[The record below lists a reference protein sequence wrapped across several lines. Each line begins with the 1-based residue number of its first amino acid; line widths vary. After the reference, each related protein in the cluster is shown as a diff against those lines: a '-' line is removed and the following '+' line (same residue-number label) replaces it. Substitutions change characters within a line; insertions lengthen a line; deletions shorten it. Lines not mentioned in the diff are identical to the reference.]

1 MKKEGEDESENE
13 KIPKKLN
20 DILIER
26 IRKYEIQDTSQLV
39 NGPNDGDTNTFY
51 LGGLINFDG
60 ENDNNSSNNQFDNT
74 DFDKITENDI
84 YMQPYEYNDYNELEE
99 EEEDEEIEENDK
111 EKGNNSNIKNKSDKN
126 VEKDKNI
133 EKENIKNEEKNQNA
147 KNIRDV
153 LSENFNQYLDKI
165 QKNYNKYSNNHF
177 PKIINNQ
184 NSSNKLKLKLKEKI
198 YVTKTGEKIIINEDS
213 YITSLAYLK
222 NKDLLYDIPSR
233 YKKTKEEFNLDYN
246 LLEEEINN
254 IQLKS
259 IEFIELNSKV
269 STSISKVLL
278 FSFYLEHY
286 IKDKLEPFNKTI
298 NTSYEKVLND
308 KKYICEIKLKT
319 MKNAG
324 NIILKRLRR
333 NNMIK
338 TIKKLK
344 KYINLKNSMNSLEL
358 LFNEKKNTQKIYNLI
373 NQCKE
378 EINKIKEIN
387 QKENHKENIIE
398 ILQKKLDE
406 FKNKND
412 TNMSGEL
419 SELLNNYFKTFLSFK
434 DINDEGEK
442 QNFSEFE
449 KYGIT
454 KFVLEKITS
463 VSNNYKN
470 ILSCLYFSSNE
481 EEKIKLSKI
490 FDYYIEGNLISKI
503 YLQLKGI
510 LTSLCE
516 QKIDY
521 ILSIFREKLINKN
534 NDIKNDKDIK
544 EINNKTEDKKT
555 ENKNENIN
563 TNEIFILICIIIS
576 KNKLKEIT
584 FSFIDVILT
593 KVEKSELVEQI
604 LKNKIIKECKDI
616 KFLIQDNIKNI
627 IKNQIQI
634 CLSKISLNE
643 NTNVDI
649 FIDNYYLILEV
660 IKDEIP
666 NYNEE
671 ENKNNNKLSKLI
683 IKEQKNFIENW
694 TKYNLQKF
702 ENNLY
707 KNSPTLEKISP
718 KYQNEINVFFSFD
731 IDNNCM
737 KNETLIIK
745 YPKEKIDLIKEAI
758 EEEESNMEEETEHN
772 EGLINIKNGDKPEF
786 KIKVNQISLDII
798 TFAFDIM
805 QMFTLFHKECYP
817 NILGNMA
824 VIIYSHLNF
833 QTDKV
838 YDTENISETTQNEI
852 SMSYCIYI
860 LIQNIYE
867 HIKDNDFFIE
877 IAKNCKQKLIDSYL
891 EITKTINRGIETSKK
906 RIEEILENQCIK
918 ASLIK
923 LQEIELPHYN
933 NVEGDV
939 PVKEY
944 ALLFVSSLKQ
954 IYDSMINCFE
964 DSFVKEMVN
973 KALEDFFDKFEE
985 FIFHGQKIEVDS
997 CLRQFKRD
1005 MIFLKKNLVFI
1016 NVLDLTDVKNRID
1029 NINKS
1034 VLPESM
1040 LKSKKK

>member
-1 MKKEGEDESENE
+1 M
-13 KIPKKLN
+13 
-20 DILIER
+20 
-26 IRKYEIQDTSQLV
+26 
-39 NGPNDGDTNTFY
+39 
-51 LGGLINFDG
+51 
-60 ENDNNSSNNQFDNT
+60 
-74 DFDKITENDI
+74 
-84 YMQPYEYNDYNELEE
+84 
-99 EEEDEEIEENDK
+99 
-111 EKGNNSNIKNKSDKN
+111 
-126 VEKDKNI
+126 
-133 EKENIKNEEKNQNA
+133 
-147 KNIRDV
+147 
-153 LSENFNQYLDKI
+153 
-165 QKNYNKYSNNHF
+165 
-177 PKIINNQ
+177 
-184 NSSNKLKLKLKEKI
+184 
-198 YVTKTGEKIIINEDS
+198 
-213 YITSLAYLK
+213 
-222 NKDLLYDIPSR
+222 
-233 YKKTKEEFNLDYN
+233 
-246 LLEEEINN
+246 
-254 IQLKS
+254 
-259 IEFIELNSKV
+259 
-269 STSISKVLL
+269 
-278 FSFYLEHY
+278 
-286 IKDKLEPFNKTI
+286 
-298 NTSYEKVLND
+298 
-308 KKYICEIKLKT
+308 
-319 MKNAG
+319 
-324 NIILKRLRR
+324 
-333 NNMIK
+333 
-338 TIKKLK
+338 
-344 KYINLKNSMNSLEL
+344 
-358 LFNEKKNTQKIYNLI
+358 
-373 NQCKE
+373 
-378 EINKIKEIN
+378 
-387 QKENHKENIIE
+387 
-398 ILQKKLDE
+398 
-406 FKNKND
+406 
-412 TNMSGEL
+412 
-419 SELLNNYFKTFLSFK
+419 
-434 DINDEGEK
+434 
-442 QNFSEFE
+442 
-449 KYGIT
+449 
-454 KFVLEKITS
+454 
-463 VSNNYKN
+463 
-470 ILSCLYFSSNE
+470 
-481 EEKIKLSKI
+481 
-490 FDYYIEGNLISKI
+490 
-503 YLQLKGI
+503 I
-510 LTSLCE
+510 LT
-516 QKIDY
+516 I
-521 ILSIFREKLINKN
+521 
-534 NDIKNDKDIK
+534 
-544 EINNKTEDKKT
+544 
-555 ENKNENIN
+555 
-563 TNEIFILICIIIS
+563 
-576 KNKLKEIT
+576 
-584 FSFIDVILT
+584 
-593 KVEKSELVEQI
+593 VEKSELVEQI
-604 LKNKIIKECKDI
+604 LKNKIIKECQDI

-737 KNETLIIK
+737 KNETLITK
-745 YPKEKIDLIKEAI
+745 YPKEKIDLIKEAL

-786 KIKVNQISLDII
+786 KIKINQISLDII

-824 VIIYSHLNF
+824 VIIISHLNF
-833 QTDKV
+833 LTDKV

-985 FIFHGQKIEVDS
+985 FIFHGQKIEKDS

-1005 MIFLKKNLVFI
+1005 MIFLKKNLIFI